1 MNWTEHIKL
10 IMGRGLTQAE
20 IARRVGS
27 TQATIANLVVGRA
40 KEPGHALGQ
49 ALIQLE
55 RNTRRRKPK
64 ETR

>member
-1 MNWTEHIKL
+1 MNWPELINL
-10 IMGRGLTQAE
+10 IMSRGVSQRDISKRLGCAQ
-20 IARRVGS
+20 S
-27 TQATIANLVVGRA
+27 TISCLLIGKA

-64 ETR
+64 ERS